1 MPDRGL
7 QEGLHPS
14 TWVDRADPS
23 CTLGAVIG
31 GWGAEPEAG
40 PDGVPSALLQT
51 PRASTGWWAMTRR

>member
-31 GWGAEPEAG
+31 GCGAEPEAG
-40 PDGVPSALLQT
+40 PDGPLCASADST
-51 PRASTGWWAMTRR
+51 ASTGWWAMTRR

>member
-23 CTLGAVIG
+23 RTLGAVIG
-31 GWGAEPEAG
+31 G
-40 PDGVPSALLQT
+40 
-51 PRASTGWWAMTRR
+51 